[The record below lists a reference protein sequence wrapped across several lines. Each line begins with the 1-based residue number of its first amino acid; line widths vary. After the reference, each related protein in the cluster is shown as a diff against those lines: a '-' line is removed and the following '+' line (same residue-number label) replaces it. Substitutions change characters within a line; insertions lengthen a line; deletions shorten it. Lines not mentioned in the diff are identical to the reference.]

1 MFYPEEIIFAPASS
15 CNLHCSHC
23 FSGRDYCR
31 ETFTAE
37 EACAFLDSCLAAGR
51 GDLLVGFSGGE
62 PFLRADFLC
71 TVSAFAAGKGFLF
84 SRVMTNGMFGASPEE
99 RRKMLSRLFDAGFD
113 GKVAL
118 SFDRFHGQSP
128 EEAAE
133 FLFAVLDC
141 AGDSSAAEI
150 WSVIPADGEDRAFFR
165 AFRQMAEILGAGA
178 PSWRAFRKPGRFLLR
193 GNGFFIPVYRSRQ
206 SFSAADMRW
215 NARRWFRE
223 DFCRGPGNCFFV
235 HPDGMV
241 APCCGFSNRQPE
253 LLLGPAGAGYTELMR
268 RAGCSPAVEACF
280 VRGLAS
286 LRKELE
292 AQGFSFPGK
301 TEDPCAFCGYTAAGC
316 NR

>member
-118 SFDRFHGQSP
+118 SFDRFHGQS
-128 EEAAE
+128 
-133 FLFAVLDC
+133 
-141 AGDSSAAEI
+141 
-150 WSVIPADGEDRAFFR
+150 
-165 AFRQMAEILGAGA
+165 
-178 PSWRAFRKPGRFLLR
+178 
-193 GNGFFIPVYRSRQ
+193 
-206 SFSAADMRW
+206 
-215 NARRWFRE
+215 
-223 DFCRGPGNCFFV
+223 
-235 HPDGMV
+235 
-241 APCCGFSNRQPE
+241 
-253 LLLGPAGAGYTELMR
+253 
-268 RAGCSPAVEACF
+268 
-280 VRGLAS
+280 
-286 LRKELE
+286 
-292 AQGFSFPGK
+292 
-301 TEDPCAFCGYTAAGC
+301 
-316 NR
+316 

>member
-1 MFYPEEIIFAPASS
+1 M
-15 CNLHCSHC
+15 
-23 FSGRDYCR
+23 
-31 ETFTAE
+31 
-37 EACAFLDSCLAAGR
+37 
-51 GDLLVGFSGGE
+51 
-62 PFLRADFLC
+62 
-71 TVSAFAAGKGFLF
+71 
-84 SRVMTNGMFGASPEE
+84 
-99 RRKMLSRLFDAGFD
+99 
-113 GKVAL
+113 
-118 SFDRFHGQSP
+118 SFMR
-128 EEAAE
+128 
-133 FLFAVLDC
+133 
-141 AGDSSAAEI
+141 
-150 WSVIPADGEDRAFFR
+150 
-165 AFRQMAEILGAGA
+165 
-178 PSWRAFRKPGRFLLR
+178 RFLLPLAVALAS
-193 GNGFFIPVYRSRQ
+193 GMCPCPVQAQKNVFLLERASQRA
-206 SFSAADMRW
+206 SASLFSARLLLQWLISERTHKVQSPKIYWILSIAGAW
-215 NARRWFRE
+215 LLTLYGWFRE